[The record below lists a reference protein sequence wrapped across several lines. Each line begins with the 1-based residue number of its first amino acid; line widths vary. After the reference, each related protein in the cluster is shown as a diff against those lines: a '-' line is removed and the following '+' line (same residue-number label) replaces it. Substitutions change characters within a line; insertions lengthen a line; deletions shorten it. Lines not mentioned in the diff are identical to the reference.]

1 VNLFLSG
8 NKWEANV
15 FNLSKKEN
23 KMDKI
28 NLSPI
33 KKPLIVFLIL
43 ILFSLTVPF
52 LLPATFFGAYL
63 FWIILSLVVIL
74 YGLLII
80 GGGK

>member
-1 VNLFLSG
+1 
-8 NKWEANV
+8 
-15 FNLSKKEN
+15 
-23 KMDKI
+23 MDKI

-52 LLPATFFGAYL
+52 FLPSTFLGAYL